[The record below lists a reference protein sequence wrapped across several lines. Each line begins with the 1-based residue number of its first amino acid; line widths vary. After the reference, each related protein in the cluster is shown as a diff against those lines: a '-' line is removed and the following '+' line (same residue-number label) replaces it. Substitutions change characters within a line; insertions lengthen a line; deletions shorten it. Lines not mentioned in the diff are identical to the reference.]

1 MRPEWMVDRARFEK
15 KEQGVSSQGF
25 GDEAIVES
33 STMRGQ
39 SWPCLRQFAVFM
51 ENRVGRLHELLR
63 HMEREDIRVVALTIA
78 NSVDCAIVRVMFSD
92 SDRGRELFRLSN
104 FAVSESDVVGVE
116 LPNDPQPYLKICM
129 ALLQAELN
137 IHYTYPLLYR
147 GQGRGVIALYVDDVD
162 LALRT
167 LTEKGHRL
175 VTETDLLNDSDF
187 G

>member
-1 MRPEWMVDRARFEK
+1 M
-15 KEQGVSSQGF
+15 SSKGF
-25 GDEAIVES
+25 GDKSAVDP

-63 HMEREDIRVVALTIA
+63 HMERDDVRVVALTIA
-78 NSVDCAIVRVMFSD
+78 NSVDCAIVRVMFND
-92 SDRGRELFRLSN
+92 TERGRELFRLSN
-104 FAVSESDVVGVE
+104 FAVSESDVVGVV
-116 LPNDPQPYLKICM
+116 LPDNPQPYLKICM

-147 GQGRGVIALYVDDVD
+147 KQGRGVVALYVDDVD

-167 LTEKGHRL
+167 LTEKGLQL
-175 VTETDLLNDSDF
+175 VTEDDLMNDDEF
-187 G
+187 E